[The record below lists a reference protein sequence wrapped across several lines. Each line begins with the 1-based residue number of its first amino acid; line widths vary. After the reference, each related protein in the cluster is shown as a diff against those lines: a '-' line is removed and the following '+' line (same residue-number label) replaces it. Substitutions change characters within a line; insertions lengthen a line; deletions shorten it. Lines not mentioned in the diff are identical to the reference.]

1 MNKKGEIKLV
11 VMFLIG
17 ILLLGSLVV
26 TALYID
32 NTNNVQSSTYATES
46 TQLSTPTLSSDQA
59 ISIATSIISGTVE
72 EIEFEKINGRLLY
85 SVEIENSQGE
95 FDIKIDPYTGEV
107 VKVEQETSVG
117 IKELELLIPKVS
129 EDQAKAIALTRVKG
143 TVKEIEI
150 EKVNGNYMYQVEITK
165 SGSEYEVSID
175 IMTGQILSV
184 EEEIEEDV
192 SNVNSPISKNQA
204 IEIAEK
210 CIRQWLWLWGN
221 RNWIL

>member
-150 EKVNGNYMYQVEITK
+150 EKVNGNYIYQVEITK